1 MGIFPAV
8 LLCKVAFQP
17 SQQLRRSR
25 LATKHEGEMKLT
37 KDIIHQKRS
46 GTALILSMIFVLI
59 FSALAISMAT
69 MSGTNLQ
76 LASNQHKV
84 NSALSAAQSAL
95 ECGKYIVA
103 NTLLPSTSINIVTT
117 EQANNAWNTLC
128 SQVQAQPWVAGL
140 ASQTGNEIIT
150 PSISFGQ
157 ANTSFQ
163 VKFYRSDVNTIKLE
177 GIGSD
182 GEIERYAS
190 INMKITKNNE
200 VLQYAIASRGRMW
213 ITGDSTIHGDIFSA
227 WNLSTTQ
234 LTQLSQLKE
243 QIQQKM
249 NNGTLNSTSFSSLV
263 SSLGLTTS
271 QRTTILNEL
280 LNGTLNPS
288 SAASRC
294 ISCMSSVPS
303 ISPLNVTS
311 DSQVL
316 GTVNTC
322 WSKEQIENKA
332 WQLETLDDEGEPMY
346 DEDGHKIISPEDEIQ
361 GYNEGINYGVPPQNM
376 AGMKISD
383 YDTTTYYNMTR
394 TANGGSGDIYYSSS
408 AINYTGN
415 LDSLSSTCGT
425 KYRYEY
431 FPHAVD
437 SYTTNRPGGGGIQV
451 KRYIYKDLTF
461 TDARL
466 LNDKN
471 ALFIN
476 CTFNGVLYVD
486 CGKTTSNYNNVR
498 FDNCTFNGTIITNTP
513 QTFNWQKNCLY
524 YTGSA
529 TFQNN
534 TSAEATILAPH
545 FNVNLGNTN
554 PVSGT
559 ENVLR
564 GAIVG
569 GIVDVRGNAEV
580 FGTIISMADTSSY
593 TSGYVT
599 NIGATLDDGGSETVA
614 IGDIGVINI
623 TPDSDKMLPSG
634 ITTPIVI
641 NFLQNTYNEC
651 L

>member
-1 MGIFPAV
+1 
-8 LLCKVAFQP
+8 
-17 SQQLRRSR
+17 
-25 LATKHEGEMKLT
+25 MKLT

-69 MSGTNLQ
+69 MSGTNVQ
-76 LASNQHKV
+76 LVSNQHKV

-95 ECGKYIVA
+95 ECGRYIVA
-103 NTLLPSTSINIVTT
+103 NTPLPSTSINIVTT

-128 SQVQAQPWVAGL
+128 SQVQGQPWVAGQ
-140 ASQTGNEIIT
+140 ASQTENEIIT
-150 PSISFGQ
+150 PAVSFGQ

-163 VKFYRSDVNTIKLE
+163 VKFHRSDIHTIKLE

-182 GEIERYAS
+182 GQIKRDVS

-200 VLQYAIASRGRMW
+200 VLNYAIASRGRMW
-213 ITGDSTIHGDIFSA
+213 LTGDSTIHGDIFST
-227 WNLSTTQ
+227 WNLSNTQ
-234 LTQLSQLKE
+234 LAQLAQLKV

-249 NNGTLNSTSFSSLV
+249 DEGTLNFSSFSSLV
-263 SSLGLTTS
+263 SSLGLNTS

-280 LNGTLNPS
+280 LNGKLIPP

-294 ISCMSSVPS
+294 ISFMSSVPS

-311 DSQVL
+311 DSEVL

-322 WSKEQIENKA
+322 WSKEQIESKT
-332 WQLETLDDEGEPMY
+332 WKLETLDANGKPMY
-346 DEDGHKIISPEDEIQ
+346 DEDGNKIISPEDEIQ
-361 GYNEGINYGVPPQNM
+361 GQCQGINYGVPPQNM
-376 AGMKISD
+376 SGMTISD
-383 YDTTTYYNMTR
+383 YNTVTYYNATR
-394 TANGGSGDIYYSSS
+394 TAQGGGGDIYYSTS
-408 AINYTGN
+408 AANYTGN
-415 LDSLSSTCGT
+415 LDSLGSTCGT

-437 SYTTNRPGGGGIQV
+437 SYTTNRPGGGGVQV
-451 KRYIYKDLTF
+451 KRYIYKNQTF
-461 TDARL
+461 NDARL

-476 CTFNGVLYVD
+476 CTFNDVLYVD

-498 FDNCTFNGTIITNTP
+498 FDNCTFNGTIVTNTP

-534 TSAEATILAPH
+534 TSADATILAPH

-580 FGTIISMADTSSY
+580 FGTIISMADTSMY

-599 NIGATLDDGGSETVA
+599 NIGATLNDGGSETVA
-614 IGDIGVINI
+614 IGDVGVINI
-623 TPDSDKMLPSG
+623 TPDPDKLLPSG
-634 ITTPIVI
+634 ITSPII
-641 NFLQNTYNEC
+641 IKPLQNTYSEC